1 MENKFPRIFFFDEAS
16 LNSSSVMSEFAPI
29 FIYLVISPL
38 VSLIPLGLSF
48 LLGSF
53 YEWKRG
59 VSDRVRGG
67 RVKDLPGVKSHCI
80 RGVRDLLSLQ
90 SGLEV
95 LLTIMPLLVSLLFG
109 GVGIPFIAYCDEG
122 NEDTSEGLGA
132 PPSWRTC
139 PSHSKLQNLDLNQD
153 PSARLQA
160 LDSFEDL
167 EKIGDRADQLVS
179 QAQSQEG
186 RATLL
191 SSREELDALGRE
203 AERLKAWVLESIR
216 ILRMETRNED
226 RQREAMGKRYE
237 WSAWSQYEQDRKK
250 ARR

>member
-16 LNSSSVMSEFAPI
+16 LNSSSGLYEFAPI
-29 FIYLVISPL
+29 FLYLVISPL
-38 VSLIPLGLSF
+38 VSLIPLALSF
-48 LLGSF
+48 HMGSF

-59 VSDRVRGG
+59 ASDRVRGG
-67 RVKDLPGVKSHCI
+67 RV
-80 RGVRDLLSLQ
+80 RDLLSLNY
-90 SGLEV
+90 GLEC
-95 LLTIMPLLVSLLFG
+95 LIKIIPLLLSLLFFF
-109 GVGIPFIAYCDEG
+109 VGIPFIAFCDEG

-139 PSHSKLQNLDLNQD
+139 PSHSKLKNLDLNQD

-216 ILRMETRNED
+216 ILRREEMETHNGD